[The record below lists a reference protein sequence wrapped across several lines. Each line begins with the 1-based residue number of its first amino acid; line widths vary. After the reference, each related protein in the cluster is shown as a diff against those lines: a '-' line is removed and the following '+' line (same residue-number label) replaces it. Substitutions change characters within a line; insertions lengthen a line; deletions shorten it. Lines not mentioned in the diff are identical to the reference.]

1 MTIGYNL
8 NESNQQ
14 GNEEGREDGHLL
26 DVTADTADHL
36 LGAVA
41 VPVLDTRKQTT
52 LYLALK

>member
-1 MTIGYNL
+1 MRA
-8 NESNQQ
+8 NQQ

-26 DVTADTADHL
+26 DVTANTTDHL

-41 VPVLDTRKQTT
+41 LPVLDTRKQTT